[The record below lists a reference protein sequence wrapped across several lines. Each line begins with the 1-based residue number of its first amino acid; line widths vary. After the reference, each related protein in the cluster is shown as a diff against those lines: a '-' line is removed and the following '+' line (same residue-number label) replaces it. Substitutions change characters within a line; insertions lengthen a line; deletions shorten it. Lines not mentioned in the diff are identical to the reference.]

1 MAFIHLENITKV
13 YGKKE
18 GKVEALRGISMEIR
32 QGEMVAIM
40 GKSGSGKSTLLNIV
54 AGLTMPTSGRYCFQ
68 GKEIMNM
75 KQRELNQFRRE
86 NVGFIV
92 QYFALIEDMDV
103 YHNITLPLR
112 HTKVSGREVKKRVI
126 EVARKLGIEDKLKAF
141 PEELSG
147 GQKQR
152 VAIARA
158 IIKESKMILAD
169 EPTGALDS
177 QTAEDIMKVF
187 RSLNQEGKSV
197 LIVTHDMG
205 IAKQC
210 DRIIEISDGC
220 INEQMQ

>member
-1 MAFIHLENITKV
+1 MAFIQLESITKV

-18 GKVEALRGISMEIR
+18 GKVEALRGINMEIG

-54 AGLTMPTSGRYCFQ
+54 AGLTMPTSGTYCFQ
-68 GKEIMNM
+68 GKEIAEM
-75 KQRELNQFRRE
+75 KQRELNQFRGE

-92 QYFALIEDMDV
+92 QYFALIDDMDV
-103 YHNITLPLR
+103 YHNIALPLR
-112 HTKVSGREVKKRVI
+112 HTKISGREVKKRVM
-126 EVARKLGIEDKLKAF
+126 EVAQKLGIADKLKAF

-158 IIKESKMILAD
+158 IIKDSTMILAD

-177 QTAEDIMKVF
+177 QTAEEIMKVF
-187 RSLNQEGKSV
+187 RSLNQEGKSI

-220 INEQMQ
+220 INE